1 MKRINGKT
9 GKTTV
14 RNIRENMQDLFF
26 LYGEGERGKRAMTN
40 WRPFLSAREFKHA
53 PSRPLSGL
61 DPRKGGLAGLVFLSD
76 TIQPLGN
83 LLKQICC
90 SKVFAPSKHGSTPSS
105 LSCCF

>member
-40 WRPFLSAREFKHA
+40 WRPFLSAREFEA
-53 PSRPLSGL
+53 RPL
-61 DPRKGGLAGLVFLSD
+61 
-76 TIQPLGN
+76 
-83 LLKQICC
+83 
-90 SKVFAPSKHGSTPSS
+90 PSS
-105 LSCCF
+105 LRLGPEKGGSGGISFLVRYDPTLRELA